1 MFAVLLPSERCVIV
15 LVTHLYALES
25 VEPIFLIEDDR
36 VLKEHGGLSE
46 VLDGDGDG
54 DGGGDGIC
62 LQVDV
67 LLAVCPQQVRSQQ
80 GEPALLNHQTG
91 TTVCF
96 TVMSK
101 VI

>member
-1 MFAVLLPSERCVIV
+1 MFKARRKKFSSSDLRSECCIIV

-36 VLKEHGGLSE
+36 VLKQHGGLSE

-80 GEPALLNHQTG
+80 GEPA
-91 TTVCF
+91 
-96 TVMSK
+96 
-101 VI
+101 

>member
-1 MFAVLLPSERCVIV
+1 MFKGRWKKFSSSDLCLVLVRLEHCLIV
-15 LVTHLYALES
+15 LVTRLDALES

-46 VLDGDGDG
+46 VLDGDGDS

-67 LLAVCPQQVRSQQ
+67 LLAVRPQQVRSQQ
-80 GEPALLNHQTG
+80 GEPA
-91 TTVCF
+91 
-96 TVMSK
+96 
-101 VI
+101 